1 MSGEGVDLSGFDSK
15 PGEGTDLVL
24 VSHQLHE
31 FLSGVLPRLTESMVE
46 ALLDAMHA
54 QGIGTTD
61 VPQLEYDESYSLKDE
76 MTMMLVAV
84 RAMRNEILD
93 GDRLRKNVGVKDLK
107 EFLTSSSSITST
119 LMKNHE
125 KLMSMERHR
134 AIEQAT
140 IETLKEIGGDEVVD
154 RFLAL
159 MGAKLS

>member
-15 PGEGTDLVL
+15 PGDVTDLAL
-24 VSHQLHE
+24 ISHQLHE

-140 IETLKEIGGDEVVD
+140 IETLKEIGGDEAVD

-159 MGAKLS
+159 MEAKLA

>member
-1 MSGEGVDLSGFDSK
+1 MEIKGVDLSGFDSK
-15 PGEGTDLVL
+15 PGDVTDLAA
-24 VSHQLHE
+24 VSHHLHE
-31 FLSGVLPRLTESMVE
+31 FLSGTLPRLTESMVE

-61 VPQLEYDESYSLKDE
+61 VPQLEYDETYSLKDE
-76 MTMMLVAV
+76 MTMLLVAV

-107 EFLTSSSSITST
+107 EFLGSSSTIMST

-159 MGAKLS
+159 MEDKLG

>member
-1 MSGEGVDLSGFDSK
+1 MGSEGVDLSGFDNR
-15 PGEGTDLVL
+15 PGDVADLAR
-24 VSHQLHE
+24 VSHHLHE
-31 FLSGVLPRLTESMVE
+31 FLSGTLPQLTESMVE

-54 QGIGTTD
+54 LGIGTTD
-61 VPQLEYDESYSLKDE
+61 IPELEYDESYSLKDE

-140 IETLKEIGGDEVVD
+140 IETLKEIGGEEVVD

-159 MGAKLS
+159 MGSKLA

>member
-1 MSGEGVDLSGFDSK
+1 MASEGVDLSGFDSK

-140 IETLKEIGGDEVVD
+140 IETLKEIGGDEAVD

-159 MGAKLS
+159 MEAKLA